1 MYDVRNMLARNNAVG
16 RGAYASTTGAGV
28 AEELFDEDGF
38 SYKELLQEY
47 SGDQKKS
54 SKRQSDSNRNRQQDN
69 NHSQS
74 LNHRPY
80 SERNTASASELL
92 NGLALKNNAYIQK
105 VGTAISLSNM
115 KLSSSESTA
124 KSEDMSTNKVV
135 SEVDTLS
142 PDSDVYFKDVTVMRS
157 APSEANRENWLAGY
171 AGKATLVSTAEVD
184 GVQWATIKTGSGK
197 LAYVRADELSAT
209 NPLVTATGSRDKRN
223 LDIGTMLGVKN
234 AVKLYKDTDEQSDY
248 FGAYGDETGMKV
260 LERTIKNGEA
270 WLKVKNYSNDVGW
283 CKAEQLCPLEEK
295 LHTINNPSSD
305 GYKLN
310 LNVGTIPRSMIPSN
324 LNIDADG
331 NIECKISAA
340 YLKNSINAHVFYD
353 ESGIAHGTRGAEAF
367 DLSELDKTDIV
378 GTAGFTPDGW
388 VNFKLSDGRTITIN
402 MADLNTNIEA
412 EKTDNTKDVKDLIIN
427 NRPDL
432 SGPNYL
438 MLGPTEKGSLI
449 EVSEYSTTKA
459 DFAGNVSPAENGLE
473 ILVPVKDNNGKEY
486 NVPIKLKVDEYDD
499 GYILSLNVPK
509 EEMIDESG
517 NKFRVDFNRGSRHTT
532 SISFDKDGNFDK
544 QATPG
549 YSMSMNVRYGD
560 SNDYQRV
567 ELDFSGL
574 NIIKNSNNISV
585 NTNGF
590 VKESIQKNIPSRE
603 PIIEDIVDE
612 KIENSQTQINKI
624 KVESEASDSIYE
636 KDTTFK
642 YIGNGVKTVKGNY
655 YFNQCSIYNTRSGD
669 DIYVNNE
676 TNAGDQRHI
685 VVEMNEDFYS
695 YLHIPSGSEYIA
707 FDDNSEVRVKN
718 PAYGEINIK
727 NSVYVNMN
735 IGNERTRTNAEIYAL
750 NDVGLDIKIK
760 NHANNIS
767 VYGSDYND
775 KIVFDDSAENI
786 IYYAGIGENT
796 VDYNNCFNGNRI
808 YANQGIN
815 TINLNM
821 TGVSFSPK
829 IKGGGINTYNILSY
843 YSIFEYG
850 PVEIEDFSSD
860 DAIVLRKAVNQNDLK
875 ITKGLN
881 GEVNICT
888 GQNNNIIASLSGD
901 VDFNG
906 KIKGVNLSGKSFEVT
921 IEDLIA
927 PIGRNEVIKRIY
939 YDGEYYNENA
949 KTKIE
954 LISNE
959 KSKDSYY
966 SYVEMSGYKLNNE
979 MNLSEVNMMDEYGD
993 LKITDAKN
1001 LKIKTNKTD
1010 SIILDGS
1017 AIISVIDYKKIID
1030 SAKSISVTDGKM
1042 LVKTEDNVAVT
1053 IIDNNATVMT
1063 KEGDNKI
1070 RLEGK
1075 NNILYMG
1082 NGNNELEITNEKAK
1096 VTTSGGTNKIDI
1108 RGKEAQIILSGGLND
1123 IEVFDKSA
1131 HIHCGDGEDGITVK
1145 STGTTISNFDFDK
1158 DKLNF
1163 GSYSELE
1170 ADVQGRSI
1178 VVRGKDSNS
1187 EDFVVSLLGTTDI
1200 DKIQKLI
1207 EEHNE
1212 NVRKDEMSRKLT
1224 ESYDLLEKS
1233 LAEKIGTAIKNDVEP
1248 VFEAKDAL
1256 KQIDK
1261 IGKIEGNTHL
1271 PQNVIDRYKEYIAES
1286 MANSAIT
1293 ADDLTNT
1300 ERIVNS
1306 WASIFGDNKEIP
1318 IGEYTI
1324 VPTAFSYN
1332 GIGAFKADVKK
1343 DGKYVTT
1350 LYMANLDNKALSE
1363 AVTDF
1368 IAAGQK
1374 VYKSKLNEAIKSYVD
1389 EVGDA
1394 FGVNLGEAYDVGVGV
1409 INLLSGGDAGKS
1421 KFSDMLNS
1429 FGQKNVEKIIER
1441 TFGREGKNMVKAVKS
1456 LKEAKDN
1463 IDTAINTANL
1473 TDYEKITGLLNATAK
1488 LIGKL

>member
-1 MYDVRNMLARNNAVG
+1 MHDVRSMPMRNNAIG

-74 LNHRPY
+74 LSLRSY
-80 SERNTASASELL
+80 SKRNTASASELL
-92 NGLALKNNAYIQK
+92 NGLALKNNAYIQTI
-105 VGTAISLSNM
+105 GTEASLSNI
-115 KLSSSESTA
+115 KLSSSESNA

-223 LDIGTMLGVKN
+223 LDIGTMLGVRN

-248 FGAYGDETGMKV
+248 SGAYGDETGMEV
-260 LERTIKNGEA
+260 LERTIKNGEE
-270 WLKVKNYSNDVGW
+270 WLKVKTYSNDVGW
-283 CKAEQLCPLEEK
+283 CKAEQLCPLKEK
-295 LHTINNPSSD
+295 LHTINNPSGD

-402 MADLNTNIEA
+402 MADLNPIQEISDTNI
-412 EKTDNTKDVKDLIIN
+412 KGDIDND
-427 NRPDL
+427 
-432 SGPNYL
+432 
-438 MLGPTEKGSLI
+438 
-449 EVSEYSTTKA
+449 
-459 DFAGNVSPAENGLE
+459 GL
-473 ILVPVKDNNGKEY
+473 VD
-486 NVPIKLKVDEYDD
+486 KVDENLHDDYVEEKTKDIYNDGIDDD
-499 GYILSLNVPK
+499 GHVDEPYIP
-509 EEMIDESG
+509 
-517 NKFRVDFNRGSRHTT
+517 
-532 SISFDKDGNFDK
+532 
-544 QATPG
+544 
-549 YSMSMNVRYGD
+549 VR
-560 SNDYQRV
+560 
-567 ELDFSGL
+567 E
-574 NIIKNSNNISV
+574 
-585 NTNGF
+585 TA
-590 VKESIQKNIPSRE
+590 
-603 PIIEDIVDE
+603 IEDIVDK
-612 KIENSQTQINKI
+612 KIENAQKKINIIRENEMQWLTDGNYSYDRIGKI
-624 KVESEASDSIYE
+624 YSDDYVDYSGRGIECCIYKPSGDMLIEMYYQKVAIINGINISNSAYLNIE
-636 KDTTFK
+636 KDQNT
-642 YIGNGVKTVKGNY
+642 N
-655 YFNQCSIYNTRSGD
+655 IYNIYPVD
-669 DIYVNNE
+669 DECGLNIKYDGNQYNNN
-676 TNAGDQRHI
+676 T
-685 VVEMNEDFYS
+685 
-695 YLHIPSGSEYIA
+695 
-707 FDDNSEVRVKN
+707 
-718 PAYGEINIK
+718 INI
-727 NSVYVNMN
+727 
-735 IGNERTRTNAEIYAL
+735 
-750 NDVGLDIKIK
+750 
-760 NHANNIS
+760 
-767 VYGSDYND
+767 YGSDNND
-775 KIVFDDSAENI
+775 YIVFRSTSSNI
-786 IYYAGIGENT
+786 TYYAGYGENT
-796 VDYNNCFNGNRI
+796 INIDSWGPGLEGANKKI
-808 YANQGIN
+808 YATQGIN
-815 TINLNM
+815 TIILKDDWFGKNKNLY
-821 TGVSFSPK
+821 
-829 IKGGGINTYNILSY
+829 IKGGGVNIYHLFPDSN
-843 YSIFEYG
+843 
-850 PVEIEDFSSD
+850 VKIEDFSED
-860 DAIVLRKAVNQNDLK
+860 DTIILQCATNYYDIRLSYGK
-875 ITKGLN
+875 N
-881 GEVNICT
+881 GELNIEEFDGKDYST
-888 GQNNNIIASLSGD
+888 IASLTGN
-901 VDFNG
+901 VDLNG
-906 KIKGVNLSGKSFEVT
+906 KIEYTNLSGKKYEMT
-921 IEDLIA
+921 IADLIA
-927 PIGRNEVIKRIY
+927 PVGKKIQIEKLWAGERYTDKQTNTTIQLENEHGYITVH
-939 YDGEYYNENA
+939 
-949 KTKIE
+949 
-954 LISNE
+954 
-959 KSKDSYY
+959 
-966 SYVEMSGYKLNNE
+966 GYKFAE
-979 MNLSEVNMMDEYGD
+979 DVKLSEVE
-993 LKITDAKN
+993 ITDTDIEQLNINNAQN
-1001 LKIKTNKTD
+1001 LLVTGEIANCKGNLFY
-1010 SIILDGS
+1010 LDGS
-1017 AIISVIDYKKIID
+1017 A
-1030 SAKSISVTDGKM
+1030 SISVSDRKM
-1042 LVKTEDNVAVT
+1042 LIKTEDNVLIDV
-1053 IIDNNATVMT
+1053 IDNDATVMT

-1108 RGKEAQIILSGGLND
+1108 RGKEAQIVLSGGSND

-1131 HIHCGDGEDGITVK
+1131 HIHCGNGEDGITVK

-1212 NVRKDEMSRKLT
+1212 NVQKDEMSRKLT
-1224 ESYDLLEKS
+1224 ESYDSLENS

-1324 VPTAFSYN
+1324 VPTSISYN

-1421 KFSDMLNS
+1421 KFSEMLNS
-1429 FGQKNVEKIIER
+1429 FGQKNVAKIIER

>member
-1 MYDVRNMLARNNAVG
+1 MYDVRNILARNNAIG

-74 LNHRPY
+74 LSLRSY
-80 SERNTASASELL
+80 SKRNTASASELL
-92 NGLALKNNAYIQK
+92 NGLALKNNAYIQTI
-105 VGTAISLSNM
+105 GTAASLSNT
-115 KLSSSESTA
+115 KLSSSESNA

-135 SEVDTLS
+135 SKVDTLS
-142 PDSDVYFKDVTVMRS
+142 PDSDVYFNDVTVLRS

-171 AGKATLVSTAEVD
+171 AGKATLVSTSEAD
-184 GVQWATIKTGSGK
+184 GVQWAAVRTGSGK
-197 LAYVRADELSAT
+197 LAYVRTDELSAA

-223 LDIGTMLGVKN
+223 VDIGTMLGVKN
-234 AVKLYKDTDEQSDY
+234 TVKLYKDTDEQSDY
-248 FGAYGDETGMKV
+248 SGDYGNETGLEV
-260 LERTIKNGEA
+260 LERKIKNGEE
-270 WLKVKNYSNDVGW
+270 WVKVKTYSNDVGW

-295 LHTINNPSSD
+295 LHTINNSSGD

-310 LNVGTIPRSMIPSN
+310 LNVGAIPRSMIPSD
-324 LNIDADG
+324 LNVDADG

-340 YLKNSINAHVFYD
+340 YLKNSVNAHVFYD

-402 MADLNTNIEA
+402 MADLDTNIETG
-412 EKTDNTKDVKDLIIN
+412 KTNNENNIKDLIIN

-432 SGPNYL
+432 FGPNWTI
-438 MLGPTEKGSLI
+438 LGPTEKGSLLD
-449 EVSEYSTTKA
+449 VNEYSTTKA
-459 DFAGNVSPAENGLE
+459 DFSGNVSPAENGLD

-509 EEMIDESG
+509 EEIVDEDG
-517 NKFRVDFNRGSRHTT
+517 NKFRVDFDRGIRNYTLV
-532 SISFDKDGNFDK
+532 SFDKDGNFDNR
-544 QATPG
+544 AI
-549 YSMSMNVRYGD
+549 SMSINVRYGD
-560 SNDYQRV
+560 SNDYQKIG
-567 ELDFSGL
+567 LDFSGL

-590 VKESIQKNIPSRE
+590 IKESIQKNIPSRE
-603 PIIEDIVDE
+603 SIIEDIVDE
-612 KIENSQTQINKI
+612 KIENAQTQINKI

-655 YFNQCSIYNTRSGD
+655 YFNQCSIYNTRKGD
-669 DIYVNNE
+669 DIYANE

-695 YLHIPSGSEYIA
+695 YLHIPRGSEYIVL
-707 FDDNSEVRVKN
+707 DDNSEVRVAN
-718 PAYGEINIK
+718 RAYGEINIK
-727 NSVYVNMN
+727 NSAYVNIN

-760 NHANNIS
+760 NQDNDIS
-767 VYGSDYND
+767 IYGSDYND
-775 KIVFDDSAENI
+775 KIVFEDGAENI

-796 VDYNNCFNGNRI
+796 VDYNKCSEGNRI

-821 TGVSFSPK
+821 TGIASFSPK

-860 DAIVLRKAVNQNDLK
+860 DTIVLGKAVNQYDLK

-906 KIKGVNLSGKSFEVT
+906 KIKGINLSGKSFEVT
-921 IEDLIA
+921 IADLIA
-927 PIGRNEVIKRIY
+927 PIGRNEVIERIH
-939 YDGEYYNENA
+939 YDGEYYNEN
-949 KTKIE
+949 TNTRIE

-1017 AIISVIDYKKIID
+1017 AIISVTDYKKIID
-1030 SAKSISVTDGKM
+1030 SAKSISVTDGKL
-1042 LVKTEDNVAVT
+1042 LVKTEDNVSVT

-1063 KEGDNKI
+1063 KGGDNKI
-1070 RLEGK
+1070 KLEGK

-1096 VTTSGGTNKIDI
+1096 VTTSGGMNKIDI
-1108 RGKEAQIILSGGLND
+1108 RGKEAQIVLSGGSND
-1123 IEVFDKSA
+1123 IKVFDKSA
-1131 HIHCGDGEDGITVK
+1131 HIHCGNGEDSITIK

-1170 ADVQGRSI
+1170 ADIQGRSI

-1212 NVRKDEMSRKLT
+1212 NVQKDEMSRKLT
-1224 ESYDLLEKS
+1224 ESYASLENS

-1248 VFEAKDAL
+1248 VFKAKDAL

-1429 FGQKNVEKIIER
+1429 FGQKNVEKLIER
-1441 TFGREGKNMVKAVKS
+1441 TFGKEGKNMVKAVKS